1 MLSTT
6 ASLFDPLGF
15 LSPVLLIPKMI
26 MQQLCRL
33 KLDWDEPAPDDLKQ
47 QLLQWIGEMPLLQDQ
62 QIHRCLKPEHAS
74 CSFMTEL
81 HYFSDASE
89 AAYGAVC
96 YVKLRYDVGKIRVS
110 LLIAKSRLAPIKLV
124 TIPRLELYG
133 AVLAVRLHEIVS
145 KELQYSVSRVFF
157 WCDSMTVLQ
166 YIRNTT
172 SRYKTFV
179 ANRLAVIQELTSI
192 TDWRHIEGRLTQQT
206 SLRVGSCRRIT
217 ASCKTG

>member
-15 LSPVLLIPKMI
+15 LSPVLLIPKII

-33 KLDWDEPAPDDLKQ
+33 KLDWDEPTPDDLERQ
-47 QLLQWIGEMPLLQDQ
+47 WLQWIGEMPLLQDQ
-62 QIHRCLKPEHAS
+62 RIHRCLKPEHAS
-74 CSFMTEL
+74 GSFTTEL

-89 AAYGAVC
+89 VAYGAVC
-96 YVKLRYDVGKIRVS
+96 YVKLLYDDGKIQVS

-124 TIPRLELYG
+124 TIPRLELCG

-157 WCDSMTVLQ
+157 GAIL
-166 YIRNTT
+166 
-172 SRYKTFV
+172 
-179 ANRLAVIQELTSI
+179 
-192 TDWRHIEGRLTQQT
+192 
-206 SLRVGSCRRIT
+206 
-217 ASCKTG
+217 

>member
-47 QLLQWIGEMPLLQDQ
+47 QWLQWIREMPLLQDQ
-62 QIHRCLKPEHAS
+62 RIHRCLKPEHAS
-74 CSFMTEL
+74 GSFTTEL

-96 YVKLRYDVGKIRVS
+96 YVKLRYDDGKIQVS
-110 LLIAKSRLAPIKLV
+110 LLIAKSRLAPIKL
-124 TIPRLELYG
+124 
-133 AVLAVRLHEIVS
+133 
-145 KELQYSVSRVFF
+145 
-157 WCDSMTVLQ
+157 
-166 YIRNTT
+166 
-172 SRYKTFV
+172 
-179 ANRLAVIQELTSI
+179 
-192 TDWRHIEGRLTQQT
+192 
-206 SLRVGSCRRIT
+206 
-217 ASCKTG
+217 